1 MTSLSFVS
9 SETSLCLQLRTVSII
24 ITTTTTTMM
33 MMMMMMMI
41 ITLDAM
47 SEMNSLHIVEE
58 RCDVYHSQDVHV
70 VPCNLTERAQIQKL
84 IQHVMEFPFL

>member
-1 MTSLSFVS
+1 
-9 SETSLCLQLRTVSII
+9 
-24 ITTTTTTMM
+24 MM
-33 MMMMMMMI
+33 MMII

-84 IQHVMEFPFL
+84 IQGTSWSSHFYETKIVLLDL